1 MTQNAV
7 SAYREVPL
15 NSAHKSTLAF
25 SDDERAAV
33 YRAIET
39 RRDVRDQFL
48 PMPINQDVLARI
60 LGAAHAAPSVGF
72 MQPWN
77 FVLIE
82 SLEQRQRVQKAFKM
96 AQAEEGLQFEGE
108 RKQLYQN
115 LKLEGITKAPLNICI
130 TCDPNRNGKTGLGRT
145 HNPQMSQYSV
155 VCAVQNLWLAARAE
169 GVGVGWVSIYHE
181 DRMRE
186 ILNIPSGIEII
197 AYLCV
202 GYVDELYSEP
212 ELQKKGWGKRLALD
226 ELIMHEKW
234 EQE

>member
-1 MTQNAV
+1 MKSNPTDLF
-7 SAYREVPL
+7 REVPI
-15 NSAHKSTLAF
+15 STGCNGKLAF
-25 SDDERAAV
+25 DDDERAAV

-48 PMPINQDVLARI
+48 PTPLDPAVLSRI

-77 FVLIE
+77 FILIE
-82 SLEQRQRVQKAFKM
+82 SL
-96 AQAEEGLQFEGE
+96 
-108 RKQLYQN
+108 KQLYQN
-115 LKLEGITKAPLNICI
+115 LKLEGITKAPLNICM

-181 DRMRE
+181 QRMRE
-186 ILNIPSGIEII
+186 ILNVPAEIEII

-202 GYVDELYSEP
+202 GYVDDLYDEP
-212 ELQKKGWGKRLALD
+212 ELQKKGWRKRLALD
-226 ELIMHEKW
+226 ELIMHEEW
-234 EQE
+234 GQR